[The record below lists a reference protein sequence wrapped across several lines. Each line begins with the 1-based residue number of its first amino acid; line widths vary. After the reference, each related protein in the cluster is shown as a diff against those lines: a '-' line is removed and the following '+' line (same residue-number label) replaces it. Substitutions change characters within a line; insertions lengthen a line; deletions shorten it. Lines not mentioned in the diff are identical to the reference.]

1 MRKVIAS
8 AFVSLD
14 GVMQAPGGPEEDPS
28 GGFRFGGWTMP
39 HFDDSMG
46 WAMNRIFT
54 EKFDLL
60 LGRKTYE
67 IFAAY
72 WPQHQDNPFGQA
84 FNAAGK
90 YVATRTLKDLS
101 WQGSTAIRDAAT
113 DVARLK
119 KGSGPN
125 LLIQGSSD
133 LVQTL
138 LATELIDEITL
149 LTFPVVLGGGKKFFG
164 KGAIPGGFTLV
175 DPQIST
181 TGVVIGNYHRAG
193 AVKTGSLP
201 DDGPPSAGELARREK
216 VKREG

>member
-14 GVMQAPGGPEEDPS
+14 GVMQAPGGPEEDPT
-28 GGFRFGGWTMP
+28 GGFKFGGWTMP
-39 HFDDSMG
+39 LFDDVMG
-46 WAMNRIFT
+46 QAMGRIFS

-72 WPQHQDNPFGQA
+72 WPFQDDPFGKA
-84 FNAAGK
+84 FTDAKK
-90 YVATRTLKDLS
+90 YVATRTLKDLTWANS
-101 WQGSTAIRDAAT
+101 VAIRDAAT

-119 KGSGPN
+119 KESGPS
-125 LLIQGSSD
+125 LLVQGSSD

-138 LATELIDEITL
+138 LAKDLIDELTL
-149 LTFPVVLGGGKKFFG
+149 LTFPVVLGTGKKFFG
-164 KGAIPGGFTLV
+164 KGTIPGNFTMV
-175 DPQIST
+175 DPKIST

-193 AVKTGSLP
+193 AVKTAP
-201 DDGPPSAGELARREK
+201 VHTDEPSAAEVARRQK
-216 VKREG
+216 LKREG

>member
-14 GVMQAPGGPEEDPS
+14 GVMQAPGAPEEDPT
-28 GGFRFGGWTMP
+28 GGFKLGGWTMP
-39 HFDDSMG
+39 LFDEVMG
-46 WAMNRIFT
+46 QAMTRIFN

-72 WPQHQDNPFGQA
+72 WPYVDDPIGKA
-84 FNAAGK
+84 FTAAKK
-90 YVATRTLKDLS
+90 YVASRTLKDLS
-101 WQGSTAIRDAAT
+101 WQNSTAVRDAAT

-119 KGSGPN
+119 EENGPN
-125 LLIQGSSD
+125 ILIQGSSN

-138 LATELIDEITL
+138 LAKDLIDEITL
-149 LTFPVVLGGGKKFFG
+149 LIFPVVLGSGKRFFG
-164 KGAIPGGFTLV
+164 DGTIPRSFTLV
-175 DPQIST
+175 DPKIST

-193 AVKTGSLP
+193 EVKTGSAVTEA
-201 DDGPPSAGELARREK
+201 PSQAELARREK
-216 VKREG
+216 LKREG